1 MCPAVPDVIGNK
13 GKIMKKIIAFS
24 AAIVVA
30 ATLGGASILRAVNP
44 GIKATA
50 TAGEAY
56 VTSAQ
61 DGNVSR
67 EYDLSGFD
75 ELDISGPF
83 KVTLTK
89 SKEYRVKLS
98 VPEEYAGKVIVRTEK
113 DELKIGVNDKLFHD
127 TKWKSL
133 VFTAEISMP
142 ALRSLELSG
151 AVDFECDD
159 TFDLANGEFSL
170 EQSGAS
176 KVKSLSV
183 KAGEFEA
190 ELSGAAVCKM
200 DGEFDEADLEMSG
213 AAEASMKLSGR
224 TLKVENS
231 GAAKT
236 KVDGKFDRVSLES
249 SGAGEITINGA
260 SGSLRIDAGG
270 AAKVKAGDFVAENAS
285 VQTSGAASCTVNVSG
300 KLTVEDASGASSI
313 RYRGTSDVKVVYVAR
328 AASLKKID

>member
-1 MCPAVPDVIGNK
+1 
-13 GKIMKKIIAFS
+13 MKKIIALS
-24 AAIVVA
+24 AAIVAA
-30 ATLGGASILRAVNP
+30 ATLGGTSILHAVNP
-44 GIKATA
+44 VIKATA

-56 VTSAQ
+56 ATLAP
-61 DGNVSR
+61 DGNVNR
-67 EYDLSGFD
+67 EYDLSGFTG
-75 ELDISGPF
+75 LDIGGPF

-89 SKEYRVKLS
+89 SEVYEIKVS
-98 VPEEYAGKVIVRTEK
+98 VPDEYADKIFVRMEE
-113 DELKIGVNDKLFHD
+113 DELKIGFNNKLFNN
-127 TKWKSL
+127 TKWDGM

-142 ALRSLELSG
+142 TLRSLELSG
-151 AVDFECDD
+151 ATSFECDD

-176 KVKSLSV
+176 KVRSLSI

-200 DGEFDEADLEMSG
+200 DGEFGEAELEMSG
-213 AAEASMKLSGR
+213 AAEATMKLSGR
-224 TLKVENS
+224 TLKLENS

-236 KVDGKFDRVSLES
+236 TVDGKFDRVSLEN
-249 SGAGEITINGA
+249 SGAGEITLGGA
-260 SGSLRIDAGG
+260 AGSLRIDVGG
-270 AAKVKAGDFVAENAS
+270 AAKVKAGEFVAENAS
-285 VQTSGAASCTVNVSG
+285 LQTSGAASCTVNVSG